1 MPASRTTRTTWGT
14 WAWVQAGSWAS
25 SAASGRPRWST
36 AASEA
41 PAAFSARFRPFS
53 PFFVWFSRSGTFR
66 PDFRM
71 WGKWGRSSA
80 SPGLVQGLNTAQNQ
94 SLFHQS
100 LFAKKTITNFQSWVI
115 PRENKK
121 DRLAQLWNS
130 FENVNI
136 GELFSK
142 LGNTFSS
149 LDQRSLDRISGLETV
164 SGGESHS
171 QDLIPHKKS

>member
-1 MPASRTTRTTWGT
+1 MGHVGVGLGRVLGVVGGLGEAEVVHGGLGG
-14 WAWVQAGSWAS
+14 AGDIV
-25 SAASGRPRWST
+25 GGV
-36 AASEA
+36 
-41 PAAFSARFRPFS
+41 FGPFS

-66 PDFRM
+66 PDFRT

-149 LDQRSLDRISGLETV
+149 LD
-164 SGGESHS
+164 
-171 QDLIPHKKS
+171 

>member
-1 MPASRTTRTTWGT
+1 MGHVGVGLGRVLGVVGGLGEAEVVHGGLGG
-14 WAWVQAGSWAS
+14 AG
-25 SAASGRPRWST
+25 GV
-36 AASEA
+36 
-41 PAAFSARFRPFS
+41 FGPFS
-53 PFFVWFSRSGTFR
+53 PVFAVFCVVFKVRDLQAGR
-66 PDFRM
+66 PDVGEV
-71 WGKWGRSSA
+71 GKVVSQ
-80 SPGLVQGLNTAQNQ
+80 PLGLVQGLNTAQNQ

-149 LDQRSLDRISGLETV
+149 LD
-164 SGGESHS
+164 
-171 QDLIPHKKS
+171 